1 MKKFQLLI
9 LMMVITMSA
18 WAQVPAFPGAEG
30 HGRYVTGGRGGAV
43 VKVTSLNDD
52 IYEVGTLRW
61 ALNQPSP
68 KTIVFEVSGTIFLN
82 SALKINKGNVTIAGQ
97 SAPGYGICI
106 AEFPVTVNADNVIV
120 RFLRFRMGDDNVANA
135 DGADAFGGRD
145 YGNVIIDHCSVSWST
160 DECASFYGM
169 TNFTMQWCLIAE
181 SLRLSQHSKGAHG
194 YGGIWGGN
202 EASFHHNLMA
212 HHDSRTP
219 RFGPAVSTQGND
231 FVDYRNN
238 VIYNWSGNG
247 CYGGEAMN
255 INLVA
260 NYYKPGPA
268 TPTGTKRGRL
278 LAFDKKT
285 GLPESDGF
293 YPINDVWGTLY
304 IEGNKIDH
312 STSSG
317 SDVTVCE
324 NATADNWSY
333 GVYNQIHSKY
343 NVTMAEKE
351 AMKRTTSLDAGE
363 VTTHDPDQAY
373 DFVLQFVGASLKR
386 DALDKRIVEETRNG
400 TAAFKGAS
408 TDKWG
413 IIDSP
418 YDLMPETAG
427 EDWSPW
433 PEFSSAIAE
442 PDSDNDGMPD
452 SWELQQGLN
461 PDVVDHNL
469 YTLSSDYTNLEVY
482 LNSLVD
488 HVMVSEV
495 DDVSTGI
502 DAVDYN
508 DFHVTPNP
516 VGESAIVYCA
526 SPLRM
531 LRIYNEAGNLCLQV
545 DMGGQL
551 SAVVDVSGLTSGF
564 YIFSVETV
572 MGKMFNYKV
581 MKL

>member
-1 MKKFQLLI
+1 MKKFQLGVLMILI
-9 LMMVITMSA
+9 TLPG

-30 HGRYVTGGRGGAV
+30 HGRYVTGGRGGRV

-52 IYEVGTLRW
+52 VYEIGTFRW
-61 ALNQPSP
+61 ALDQPSP

-82 SALKINKGNVTIAGQ
+82 SALKISKGDVTIAGQ
-97 SAPGYGICI
+97 SAPEYGICI
-106 AEFPVTVNADNVIV
+106 AGFPVTVNADNVIV

-135 DGADAFGGRD
+135 DGADAFGSRD
-145 YGNVIIDHCSVSWST
+145 YENVIIDHCSISWST

-194 YGGIWGGN
+194 YGGIWGGK

-255 INLVA
+255 INLIA

-268 TPTGTKRGRL
+268 TPTGIKRGRL

-285 GLPESDGF
+285 GLVESDDF

-304 IEGNKIDH
+304 IEGNKIDN

-317 SDVTVCE
+317 TDVTVCD
-324 NATADNWSY
+324 NATIDNWTY
-333 GVYNQIHSKY
+333 GVYNQIPSKY

-351 AMKRTTSLDAGE
+351 AMKRTNSIDAGE

-373 DFVLQFVGASLKR
+373 NYILNFVGASLIR
-386 DALDKRIVEETRNG
+386 DELDERIIEETRNG

-433 PEFSSAIAE
+433 PEFSSTISE
-442 PDSDNDGMPD
+442 SDSDDDGMPD
-452 SWELQQGLN
+452 NWELQQGLS
-461 PDVVDHNL
+461 PDVADNNL
-469 YTLSSDYTNLEVY
+469 YTLSPEYTNLEVY
-482 LNSLVD
+482 LNSLVA
-488 HVMVSEV
+488 HVMVSDI

-502 DAVDYN
+502 DAVNCIEFY
-508 DFHVTPNP
+508 VTPNP
-516 VGESAIVYCA
+516 VRESAIVYCA
-526 SPLRM
+526 LPLKM
-531 LRIYNEAGNLCLQV
+531 LRIYNQAGDVCLQF
-545 DMGGQL
+545 DMNGQF
-551 SAVVDVSGLTSGF
+551 AVVDVSGLASGF
-564 YIFSVETV
+564 CVFSVETV
-572 MGKMFNYKV
+572 MGNTFNYKV